1 MRAPQNFSPL
11 THLPTRQGV
20 GGCGVPSAGT
30 RGRRAAL
37 RGSSGRFKNQTTR
50 RPSLG
55 AGRTATR
62 LPEGSADSRK
72 PPRAPS
78 APAFTRANGSWGRQG
93 AQVMLPGQR
102 VRFQR
107 REEVDKGDL
116 TKHECI
122 FIDASSIKI

>member
-1 MRAPQNFSPL
+1 MVGWH
-11 THLPTRQGV
+11 HLLNEHEFEQIT
-20 GGCGVPSAGT
+20 
-30 RGRRAAL
+30 
-37 RGSSGRFKNQTTR
+37 GSSEEQGSLACS
-50 RPSLG
+50 RPWVGKESLG
-55 AGRTATR
+55 AGRTAAR
-62 LPEGSADSRK
+62 LPEGSADSRR

-78 APAFTRANGSWGRQG
+78 APAFPRANGSRGRQG

-122 FIDASSIKI
+122 FIDASSIRI